1 MHQVVVFALICYL
14 SLFSFTFSGMIADSK
29 GDTFPRPL
37 DLTLQNGEQFFDFS
51 KTSISVQ
58 YFSSQSIERNLPKE
72 TKSLAS
78 FLFFLVPSLSFALLF
93 LAETV
98 LYFSCL
104 VLFSF
109 GRAAISTRILIGHL
123 DAKGLKMKSLHISFL
138 IFLFLISSMFSSNL
152 NTSNLI
158 VGKCDD
164 QQTCFLYRC
173 NNFVC

>member
-1 MHQVVVFALICYL
+1 
-14 SLFSFTFSGMIADSK
+14 MIADSK

-78 FLFFLVPSLSFALLF
+78 FLLFLVPSLSFALLF

-104 VLFSF
+104 VLFSS
-109 GRAAISTRILIGHL
+109 GRAAISTRILIDHL
-123 DAKGLKMKSLHISFL
+123 NAKGLKMKSLHISFL